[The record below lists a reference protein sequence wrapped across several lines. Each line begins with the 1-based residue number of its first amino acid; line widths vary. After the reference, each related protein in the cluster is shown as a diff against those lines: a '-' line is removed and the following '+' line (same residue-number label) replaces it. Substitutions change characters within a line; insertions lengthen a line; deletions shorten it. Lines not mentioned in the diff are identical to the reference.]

1 MSLQLT
7 CLDSLTPRASA
18 SLPRLCLSPS
28 TVSWWDPVSR
38 WLLTQPRERASDL
51 EPHLQRLLPPCLE
64 FLAPVLLRRETRS
77 TEVSTSSLSGG
88 TQLRLFPQDL
98 RLHPVHL
105 VTTCCTI
112 LEVCTTVLE
121 SHAYDCYT
129 DYKLTLRLM
138 SYVRSSYV
146 IFEENFSLYGM

>member
-64 FLAPVLLRRETRS
+64 FLAPVLLGRETRS

-121 SHAYDCYT
+121 PHAYDCYT